1 MKVFGSCFCGLDEP
15 KVICLH
21 VRQALVHILAI
32 LLELQTLSS
41 FNLPKLATKSFEYT
55 SDESYCCWRWLMINE
70 WCDYVVKN
78 QYIDKANFFL
88 AENNA

>member
-32 LLELQTLSS
+32 LLELKTLSS
-41 FNLPKLATKSFEYT
+41 FNLPKSATKSYMNI
-55 SDESYCCWRWLMINE
+55 RLMNHTAA
-70 WCDYVVKN
+70 D
-78 QYIDKANFFL
+78 DD
-88 AENNA
+88 